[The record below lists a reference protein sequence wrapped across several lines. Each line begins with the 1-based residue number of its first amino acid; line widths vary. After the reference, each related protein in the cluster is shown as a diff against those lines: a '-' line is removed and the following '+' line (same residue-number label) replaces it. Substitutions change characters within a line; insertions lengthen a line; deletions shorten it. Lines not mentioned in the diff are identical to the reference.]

1 MEILHQHKR
10 FENISYEDK
19 IVEGREFYDCTF
31 YKSNLKGCIFQE
43 CIFEKCTFEDCD
55 LSLINVKRTALTGI
69 QVINSKAI
77 GILWCNASNPLS
89 VSFHHSQISYSNF
102 YGKNLKKSQFV
113 KCVAADVDFSECNLS
128 TANFSGTDLRNARFF
143 NTDLTGAN
151 FVDTE
156 NYFIDPK
163 TNKIKNAKF
172 NLPGALSFLAAL
184 DIVLV
189 D

>member
-1 MEILHQHKR
+1 M
-10 FENISYEDK
+10 
-19 IVEGREFYDCTF
+19 VFYGATPVIHF
-31 YKSNLKGCIFQE
+31 
-43 CIFEKCTFEDCD
+43 
-55 LSLINVKRTALTGI
+55 LSA
-69 QVINSKAI
+69 
-77 GILWCNASNPLS
+77 

-113 KCVAADVDFSECNLS
+113 KCVVADVDFSECNLS
-128 TANFSGTDLRNARFF
+128 TTNFSGTDLRNARFF

-151 FVDTE
+151 FVDAE

-189 D
+189 N